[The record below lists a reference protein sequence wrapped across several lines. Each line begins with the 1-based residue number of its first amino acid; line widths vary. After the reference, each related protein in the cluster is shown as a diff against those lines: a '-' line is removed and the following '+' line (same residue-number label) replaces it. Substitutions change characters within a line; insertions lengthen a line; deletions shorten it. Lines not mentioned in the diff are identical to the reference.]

1 MRSNQK
7 TWIMTAKDFTEF
19 HALVEQFQGEM
30 SLKDICMQE
39 GIDYRSYISWRKR
52 MGYSRSRKPAAPA
65 TMVELEVMDL
75 PSMPASAGTAKVHIE
90 FENGL
95 VLDRESMEVDRLT
108 EFLDKIKPV
117 LCLS

>member
-1 MRSNQK
+1 MN
-7 TWIMTAKDFTEF
+7 AKEFTEF
-19 HALVEQFQGEM
+19 HTLVEQFQGEM
-30 SLKDICMQE
+30 SLKEICTQE
-39 GIDYRSYISWRKR
+39 SINYRSYIAWRKR
-52 MGYSRSRKPAAPA
+52 MGYSKSRKIVAPA
-65 TMVELEVMDL
+65 TMVELEVTDL

-95 VLDRESMEVDRLT
+95 VLDREVMEVERLI

>member
-1 MRSNQK
+1 
-7 TWIMTAKDFTEF
+7 MTAKDFTEF

-30 SLKDICMQE
+30 SFKDICMQE
-39 GIDYRSYISWRKR
+39 SIDYRSYISWRKR
-52 MGYSRSRKPAAPA
+52 MGYSKRRKTASPA
-65 TMVELEVMDL
+65 TMVELEVTDL
-75 PSMPASAGTAKVHIE
+75 PTMPSSAGIARVRIE

-95 VLDRESMEVDRLT
+95 VLDREVMEAERLI